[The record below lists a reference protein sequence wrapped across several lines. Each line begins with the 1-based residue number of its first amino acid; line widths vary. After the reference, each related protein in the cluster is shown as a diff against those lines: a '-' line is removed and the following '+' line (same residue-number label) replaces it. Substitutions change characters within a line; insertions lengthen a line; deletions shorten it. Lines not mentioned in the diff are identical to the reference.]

1 MGNLKFYNVNVEYD
15 LYFKFIYNPNKIAT
29 MTIQI
34 VYLFVLSL
42 ATQD

>member
-1 MGNLKFYNVNVEYD
+1 MLNMTLQ
-15 LYFKFIYNPNKIAT
+15 FKIIYNPNKIAT

-34 VYLFVLSL
+34 VHLFVLSL